1 MVNRMSSKRVVAS
14 GRKLSDVR
22 RQNPRRVV
30 DLPGADPKR
39 RSVADGPSPSSA
51 RPTDKAKPGTAQ
63 RSPGVPPRTDAQ
75 ARRDANNVRVVA
87 ESLREP
93 VFFAMLQRGAPE
105 LARIYSATKA
115 KSRGCGGCGMKS
127 LFRMIHDEIG
137 RRRGMVALAD
147 AVKYLSD
154 RGWA

>member
-1 MVNRMSSKRVVAS
+1 MSSKRVIAS
-14 GRKLSDVR
+14 GRKLSDIR
-22 RQNPRRVV
+22 RHQQGRVV
-30 DLPGADPKR
+30 ELPGAADPKR
-39 RSVADGPSPSSA
+39 RSVADGPSPLPA
-51 RPTDKAKPGTAQ
+51 AGPPDKAKPDAAQ
-63 RSPGVPPRTDAQ
+63 RPPGAPPRTDAQ
-75 ARRDANNVRVVA
+75 ARRDANHVRVVA

-105 LARIYSATKA
+105 LARIYSATKT

-137 RRRGMVALAD
+137 RRRAAPALAD

>member
-1 MVNRMSSKRVVAS
+1 
-14 GRKLSDVR
+14 
-22 RQNPRRVV
+22 
-30 DLPGADPKR
+30 
-39 RSVADGPSPSSA
+39 
-51 RPTDKAKPGTAQ
+51 
-63 RSPGVPPRTDAQ
+63 
-75 ARRDANNVRVVA
+75 VRVVA

-93 VFFAMLQRGAPE
+93 AFFAMLQRGAPE

-147 AVKYLSD
+147 AVKYLGD

>member
-1 MVNRMSSKRVVAS
+1 
-14 GRKLSDVR
+14 
-22 RQNPRRVV
+22 
-30 DLPGADPKR
+30 
-39 RSVADGPSPSSA
+39 VADGPSPSSA
-51 RPTDKAKPGTAQ
+51 RPADKAKPDTAP

-93 VFFAMLQRGAPE
+93 AFLAMLQRGAPE
-105 LARIYSATKA
+105 LARVYSATKA

-127 LFRMIHDEIG
+127 LFRMVHDEVW
-137 RRRGMVALAD
+137 RRRGIAALAD

>member
-1 MVNRMSSKRVVAS
+1 MNSKRVVAS
-14 GRKLSDVR
+14 GRKLSDIR
-22 RQNPRRVV
+22 RHPRRVI
-30 DLPGADPKR
+30 DLPGAADPKR
-39 RSVADGPSPSSA
+39 RSVADGPSPPLA
-51 RPTDKAKPGTAQ
+51 RPSDKAKPGTVP
-63 RSPGVPPRTDAQ
+63 RSPSVPPRTDAQ
-75 ARRDANNVRVVA
+75 ARRDANSVRVVA
-87 ESLREP
+87 EALRET

-105 LARIYSATKA
+105 LARIYYATKA